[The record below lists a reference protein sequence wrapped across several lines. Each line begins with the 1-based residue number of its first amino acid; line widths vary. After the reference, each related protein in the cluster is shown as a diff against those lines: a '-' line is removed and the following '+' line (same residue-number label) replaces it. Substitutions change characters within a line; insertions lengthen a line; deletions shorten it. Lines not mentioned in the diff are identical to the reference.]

1 MKNVIIKTGLIIT
14 ILSACSDE
22 QSITNE
28 TNMQSISNFNL
39 DTLTPI
45 HNEKIRVLYCSSI
58 ENPNLEKE
66 YLIQFVAIRIEK
78 GDTINVISDHSENI
92 KKEDADQV
100 FLLNRRT
107 ISDFHIQQK
116 VDNAVYETLKGN
128 GVEINTMVI
137 SDPKFQSIEYN
148 NLKTIIGDISKQ

>member
-66 YLIQFVAIRIEK
+66 YLIQFVAVRIEK

-92 KKEDADQV
+92 KKEDADIV

-128 GVEINTMVI
+128 GVDINTMVI
-137 SDPKFQSIEYN
+137 SDPKFQSMEYN

>member
-1 MKNVIIKTGLIIT
+1 MKKLLIISGLIYT

-22 QSITNE
+22 QSNTNE
-28 TNMQSISNFNL
+28 TNMQSISNFKL

-45 HNEKIRVLYCSSI
+45 HNEKIRVVYCSSA

-66 YLIQFVAIRIEK
+66 YLIQLVAIRIAT

-92 KKEDADQV
+92 KKDDADQV

-116 VDNAVYETLKGN
+116 VDKAAYESLKET
-128 GVEINTMVI
+128 GVDINTMVI

-148 NLKTIIGDISKQ
+148 NHKTIIGDISKQ